1 MRKLFISILLFSSLC
16 SFALTIPRGTLYF
29 DNSKTQFSSVRFVYG
44 SDQSAQTYVVAMTKD
59 GNKWR
64 VSIPQAK
71 YNMYRYT
78 FVGGNVAIGQFAQT
92 FSAYKDSIS
101 LQLGINRTATSEVQM
116 NANEIF
122 VPESGDNWAQGYWT
136 TLSAWEEGQTT
147 PSASITGTLPVVYVT
162 TSAAI
167 TDKETYISGSLYI
180 DPLSTGYPALGSE
193 ASPLAAEFKG
203 RGNWTWRGFDKKP
216 YKIKFDVKQKVLG
229 MPNNKHWCLMAGAD
243 DDLGFLRNPTG
254 HMVSAALQMRWTP
267 RMVPVEL
274 VMNGKYMGLYFL
286 TEHVRIASNRV
297 KITEQADGEAHPDSV
312 TGGWLVEIDNYPSE
326 NNIMFTEGNG
336 QELMVSLKD
345 PEVLSAQQRSYIE
358 NQMFALNDALY
369 ASTST
374 QLEKMMDLEEAAKF
388 YLVQEILDD
397 CESYHGSCFLYK
409 DRDRNGKIDKWKFGP
424 VWDFGNSYRHAP
436 RPNWIYIEP
445 EFSQLWIEQLA
456 SWPAFQ
462 KKVKEQWWI
471 FYNTRKDDVRNQIIA
486 FASTITSA
494 AKNDAE
500 VWRGTQNYCDNSNM
514 NGKRDDFL
522 WRYDWRIEWLYSQ
535 WGEGTKPAA
544 WGISTVKDGAQ
555 GHKMLLNG
563 QLLIERN
570 GVWYDILGKPII
582 LQ

>member
-1 MRKLFISILLFSSLC
+1 MRKLFITILLFSSLC

-29 DNSKTQFSSVRFVYG
+29 DNSKTQYSSVRFVYG

-78 FVGGNVAIGQFAQT
+78 FVGGNVATGQFAQT

-167 TDKETYISGSLYI
+167 TDKETYITGSLYI
-180 DPLSTGYPALGSE
+180 DPLSTGYPALGSQ
-193 ASPLAAEFKG
+193 ASQLAAEFKG

-254 HMVSAALQMRWTP
+254 YMVSAALQMRWTP

-336 QELMVSLKD
+336 QELMVSLKE

-436 RPNWIYIEP
+436 RPNWIYTEP

-471 FYNTRKDDVRNQIIA
+471 
-486 FASTITSA
+486 STIPARTMFAIRSSLLHRLSRRQPRTMQRYG
-494 AKNDAE
+494 E
-500 VWRGTQNYCDNSNM
+500 VRRT
-514 NGKRDDFL
+514 
-522 WRYDWRIEWLYSQ
+522 
-535 WGEGTKPAA
+535 TAT
-544 WGISTVKDGAQ
+544 TV
-555 GHKMLLNG
+555 
-563 QLLIERN
+563 I
-570 GVWYDILGKPII
+570 
-582 LQ
+582 